1 MRISDWSSDVYS
13 SYFGNLNYYLTPKLD
28 VTVGARYAHNRTT
41 FISFERGLLGN
52 PDDPATDYISDA
64 EPSEDSVVSYL
75 ADLRWRPSEN
85 TMLYARAASGYR
97 PGGPRFLPLGLTPP
111 PGFTTEFG
119 SETLHRKSVA

>member
-13 SYFGNLNYYLTPKLD
+13 SYFGNLTYYLTPKLD

-64 EPSEDSVVSYL
+64 ELSENSVVSYT
-75 ADLRWRPSEN
+75 ADLRVSEDSRGGKERGRTWRCRRSP
-85 TMLYARAASGYR
+85 
-97 PGGPRFLPLGLTPP
+97 
-111 PGFTTEFG
+111 
-119 SETLHRKSVA
+119 HH

>member
-13 SYFGNLNYYLTPKLD
+13 SYFGNLTYYLTPKLD

-75 ADLRWRPSEN
+75 ADLRRSEE
-85 TMLYARAASGYR
+85 RRVGK
-97 PGGPRFLPLGLTPP
+97 
-111 PGFTTEFG
+111 ECG
-119 SETLHRKSVA
+119 STCRSRWWTYH

>member
-1 MRISDWSSDVYS
+1 MRISDWSSDVCS
-13 SYFGNLNYYLTPKLD
+13 SDLKEYALFGNLTYYLTPKLD

-75 ADLRWRPSEN
+75 ADLRWRPSAK
-85 TMLYARAASGYR
+85 TMLYARAARGD
-97 PGGPRFLPLGLTPP
+97 
-111 PGFTTEFG
+111 
-119 SETLHRKSVA
+119 RKSVEWGKSVLGGGDLGGWRLY

>member
-1 MRISDWSSDVYS
+1 M
-13 SYFGNLNYYLTPKLD
+13 
-28 VTVGARYAHNRTT
+28 VGARYAHDRTT
-41 FISFERGLLGN
+41 FISFELGLLGN

-97 PGGPRFLPLGLTPP
+97 PGGPSFLRLGPTPP
-111 PGFTTEFG
+111 PGLTNDFRTDTPRSDVRRVGEECRG
-119 SETLHRKSVA
+119 RVRSR

>member
-1 MRISDWSSDVYS
+1 M
-13 SYFGNLNYYLTPKLD
+13 LD
-28 VTVGARYAHNRTT
+28 VTVGARYVHNRTT

-85 TMLYARAASGYR
+85 PMLYARSATGYR
-97 PGGPRFLPLGLTPP
+97 PGGPSFPP
-111 PGFTTEFG
+111 PGPKPPPRYPTQSR
-119 SETLHRKSVA
+119 SENPRN